1 MPNNTVKGDQPT
13 MLILAGKTF
22 AYSAGNIH
30 FLCITDPELVKE
42 VSLHASLDLGKP
54 SYISKDRG
62 PMFGQGILSSNGPY
76 WSHKRKIIAPHLY
89 PDKVKD
95 MVTLMANATSTVLH
109 SWESKIKQTGDFA
122 DIRIDNDLR
131 SVSADIISRACF
143 GSNYSQGEMIFSKLR
158 ALQGV
163 MSKASI
169 GVPVLRDKLPDMTML
184 QSMKTLT
191 MVIQE
196 ALRLY
201 PPVAFTVREA
211 LKDIQF
217 RNILIPKGI
226 DVQTVI
232 PMLHQHPELWGPDV
246 YEFKPERFA
255 EGTKGACKCH
265 LEWAHVSVQDNTL
278 L

>member
-1 MPNNTVKGDQPT
+1 VSKALLHLYAWEHSWSQEHLSKARGKRAVDGVDGVISHDWATKVFPHFYQ
-13 MLILAGKTF
+13 LAIQYGKTF

-169 GVPVLRDKLPDMTML
+169 GVPVLRY
-184 QSMKTLT
+184 
-191 MVIQE
+191 
-196 ALRLY
+196 LY
-201 PPVAFTVREA
+201 I
-211 LKDIQF
+211 DH
-217 RNILIPKGI
+217 NI
-226 DVQTVI
+226 
-232 PMLHQHPELWGPDV
+232 
-246 YEFKPERFA
+246 
-255 EGTKGACKCH
+255 
-265 LEWAHVSVQDNTL
+265 
-278 L
+278 